1 MTTKDQ
7 GHLLRVLGMAFGV
20 AAVVGGTIGQGVL
33 RAPGVVATGVQ
44 DATVILALWVM
55 VGVFAAIDAMS
66 TVELAASVRKTG
78 GPYAFAHRAFGRFG
92 GLAVGIADW
101 LGYVGAV
108 AFLGVVFGEYLH
120 RLGIATTIPISALA
134 IGILLVIGAIQA
146 LGTRIGGASQEIG
159 SAIKALMFL
168 ALIGALM
175 LAPRSAPVETL
186 HAGAPLTLLGLIV
199 AFRAIAGTYTGWN
212 AAAYFAEE
220 VRDPG
225 KTIVRATFS
234 GIALV
239 TVIYVLANAA
249 YLMVLTPAEMAGNNL
264 VAADAAARVF
274 GPVADRIVT
283 AISLISLVTILNA
296 ILMSQP
302 RLVYAIA
309 RDAGIPGLSRVAA
322 NGSPQFALAF
332 MVVAAG
338 LLALVGVYEILLAF
352 SAALTTAVA
361 VCVNVAAL
369 WLRRKEPDLERPWR
383 MPLFPLPALFSLLV
397 NGAILAAFLYEAPV
411 IAAQAYAGLIVLT
424 ALAYVIT
431 RRRAP
436 IAA

>member
-1 MTTKDQ
+1 MSTKDQ
-7 GHLLRVLGMAFGV
+7 GHLLRVLGVAFGV

-44 DATVILALWVM
+44 DAGVIIALWIM
-55 VGVFAAIDAMS
+55 VGLFSAIDAMS

-78 GPYAFAHRAFGRFG
+78 GPYAFARRAFGRFT
-92 GLAVGIADW
+92 GLATGIADW

-146 LGTRIGGASQEIG
+146 LGTRVGGASQQVG

-175 LAPRSAPVETL
+175 LAPRGAPVETVQ
-186 HAGAPLTLLGLIV
+186 ASAPLTLLGLIV
-199 AFRAIAGTYTGWN
+199 AFRAIGGTYTGWS

-220 VRDPG
+220 VKDPG
-225 KTIVRATFS
+225 KTIVRATFA

-239 TVIYVLANAA
+239 TVIYVLANVA
-249 YLMVLTPAEMAGNNL
+249 YLMVLSPAEMAGSNL

-274 GPVADRIVT
+274 GPAADTIVT
-283 AISLISLVTILNA
+283 AVSLISLVTILNA

-309 RDAGIPGLSRVAA
+309 RDADIPGLNRVAA
-322 NGSPQFALAF
+322 NGSPQFALGF
-332 MVVAAG
+332 MVLAAG

-352 SAALTTAVA
+352 SAALIVA
-361 VCVNVAAL
+361 VSVTVNLGAL
-369 WLRRKEPDLERPWR
+369 WLRRKEPDLDRPWK
-383 MPLFPLPALFSLLV
+383 MPLFPLPALFSLLL
-397 NGAILAAFLYEAPV
+397 NGAILAAFVYESPD
-411 IAAQAYAGLIVLT
+411 IAAKAYAGLIILT
-424 ALAYVIT
+424 AIAYVIT

-436 IAA
+436 IEA